1 MASGERNEV
10 TMFTERTSTVTGI
23 SQVSH
28 EVAKS
33 VAATV
38 AAGALVRLPWHKV
51 RTELPSR
58 SDHACRESGSS
69 DRLMKKSTVGGFVRG
84 LRLTPRTSRRFFYY
98 HRNENS
104 VVPRAERGLIRRLPR
119 NQLKR
124 KSRDEKAR

>member
-10 TMFTERTSTVTGI
+10 TMFTERTTTVTGI

-84 LRLTPRTSRRFFYY
+84 LRLTPRTSRRFLFT
-98 HRNENS
+98 RSEGDEELAAK
-104 VVPRAERGLIRRLPR
+104 RAQRFAHARAKADSWE
-119 NQLKR
+119 
-124 KSRDEKAR
+124 SRVES